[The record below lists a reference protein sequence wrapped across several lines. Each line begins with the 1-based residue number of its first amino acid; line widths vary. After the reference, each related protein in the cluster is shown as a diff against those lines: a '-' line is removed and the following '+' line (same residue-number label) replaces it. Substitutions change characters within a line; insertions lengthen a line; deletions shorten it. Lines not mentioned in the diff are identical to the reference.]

1 MRCFS
6 KPWLMHV
13 DPRQQNVLKF
23 RGERKSRAFAQIT
36 YQNYFVGFLSFF
48 LSFFIGKSHCHR
60 SHLKPFESHF
70 LLLHCYFITPPMCLC
85 LHLLLEVCVCVLF
98 FLCWLKEVRSIIAVC
113 TYLNDLSDHPA
124 LPLLLISAYVQAG
137 CWCDIKYLA
146 GPKRMFH

>member
-36 YQNYFVGFLSFF
+36 YQNYFAGFLF
-48 LSFFIGKSHCHR
+48 FFIGKNHCHR

-70 LLLHCYFITPPMCLC
+70 LLLRCYFITPPMCVC
-85 LHLLLEVCVCVLF
+85 LHLLLEVCVFCF
-98 FLCWLKEVRSIIAVC
+98 FCWLKEVQSIIAVC
-113 TYLNDLSDHPA
+113 TYLNDLSGHPA
-124 LPLLLISAYVQAG
+124 LPLLLISAYLQAR
-137 CWCDIKYLA
+137 CWCDIRYLT